1 MNVGVFLRRRVLG
14 HDAAYAEPM
23 LTDFNPARVMSTL
36 CKVHGH
42 ELLKDGLFNGDP
54 HAGNFLLLRDGRI
67 AVSYTHL
74 TLPTTP
80 YV

>member
-1 MNVGVFLRRRVLG
+1 MLG
-14 HDAAYAEPM
+14 HDVAYAEPL

-54 HAGNFLLLRDGRI
+54 SAARRPLYRGLTSTPPTRCHTRAG
-67 AVSYTHL
+67 
-74 TLPTTP
+74 TP
-80 YV
+80 GTFCY